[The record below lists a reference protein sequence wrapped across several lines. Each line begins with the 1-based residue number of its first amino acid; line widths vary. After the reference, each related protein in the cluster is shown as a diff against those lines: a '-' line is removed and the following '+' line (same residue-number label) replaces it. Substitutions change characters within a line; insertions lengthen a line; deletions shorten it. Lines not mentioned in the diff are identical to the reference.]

1 MRRGARVS
9 AIPFVVARVSVTL
22 VVAVLAGPSL
32 VGQAAGDGRPHMQ
45 DGQPDLQ
52 GVWRFST
59 ITPLERPAEFAD
71 KPILLADE
79 AKAYQ
84 VRRLAALNLDTN
96 PERAG
101 LNGPSVNEFWSE
113 RGELVMVGA
122 GFPTSLVVDP
132 PNGRIPSLTNAR
144 QARNAE
150 RAAVRRLGAGPSAF
164 SSSERCFRD
173 ARPPFFPSADKGLIE
188 IIQTSANV
196 VIRQEN
202 LHETRIVPLDGRPHL
217 PPVFR
222 SWVGDPRGSWQDEVL
237 IIDSTNFTDLGDRF
251 DENLHLVERF
261 SRIDRDTLLYEFTID
276 DPTVYTMPWTVVM
289 PMKRSTDRLF
299 EDACHEGNHSLRNML
314 RAVLIQEAQPR

>member
-1 MRRGARVS
+1 M
-9 AIPFVVARVSVTL
+9 
-22 VVAVLAGPSL
+22 L
-32 VGQAAGDGRPHMQ
+32 VGAPLLGQGTDDERFHLP

-71 KPILLADE
+71 KPFLTAE
-79 AKAYQ
+79 ESKVYQ
-84 VRRLAALNLDTN
+84 ARRLAALNLDTSA
-96 PERAG
+96 ERAG

-113 RGELVMVGA
+113 RDDLVTVGA
-122 GFPTSLVVDP
+122 RVPTSLVVDP
-132 PNGRIPSLTNAR
+132 PDGRIPPVTSLR

-150 RAAVRRLGAGPSAF
+150 RAAARRLGAGPAAF
-164 SSSERCFRD
+164 NSSERCFRD
-173 ARPPFFPSADKGLIE
+173 GRPPFFPSADKGLIE
-188 IIQTSANV
+188 IIQTSAHV

-217 PPVFR
+217 RSVFR
-222 SWVGDPRGSWQDEVL
+222 SWVGDPRGSWEGDVL
-237 IIDSTNFTDLGDRF
+237 IVDSTNFTDLGDRF

-276 DPTVYTMPWTVVM
+276 DPTVYTQPWTVVM

-299 EDACHEGNHSLRNML
+299 EDACHEGNYSLPSML
-314 RAVLIQEAQPR
+314 RAVRIQEAQTR

>member
-1 MRRGARVS
+1 MA
-9 AIPFVVARVSVTL
+9 
-22 VVAVLAGPSL
+22 VAVLVGPPL
-32 VGQAAGDGRPHMQ
+32 LGQTARDDGLRMP

-71 KPILLADE
+71 KPFLTAEE
-79 AKAYQ
+79 ANVYQ
-84 VRRLAALNLDTN
+84 ERRLAALNLDTN

-132 PNGRIPSLTNAR
+132 PDGRIPPITSAR

-150 RAAVRRLGAGPSAF
+150 RAGARRLGAGPAAF
-164 SSSERCFRD
+164 NNSERCFRD

-188 IIQTSANV
+188 IIQTSAHV

-217 PPVFR
+217 RPVFR
-222 SWVGDPRGSWQDEVL
+222 SWIGDPRGSWQGDVL
-237 IIDSTNFTDLGDRF
+237 IVDSTNFTDLGDRF

-276 DPTVYTMPWTVVM
+276 DPTVYTRPWTVVM
-289 PMKRSTDRLF
+289 PMKRSTDRMF
-299 EDACHEGNHSLRNML
+299 EDACHEGNYSLPSML
-314 RAVLIQEAQPR
+314 RAVRIQEAQTR